1 MSICDFRPKSH
12 FVDMEGDFDQEVY
25 HIEGIDHLLAQ
36 EEHGEETSSSGAE
49 ALQAP
54 SPEL

>member
-1 MSICDFRPKSH
+1 
-12 FVDMEGDFDQEVY
+12 MEGDFDQEVY

-36 EEHGEETSSSGAE
+36 EEHSEETSLPSAE
-49 ALQAP
+49 APQAP